1 MSESRANLL
10 AALLVAIGIAVA
22 GLGVGDGLRHLNAA
36 NRIVTVKGLA
46 EREVPAD
53 LVVWPIM
60 YVEADN
66 ELGALYQRIE
76 HNNQLVRGF
85 LAVNGLADAD
95 VTQGPPQITDAL
107 ANEYGND
114 GSKNK
119 FRYRAQVKLT
129 VRSKNVKAV
138 SAAIQHAGELVK
150 QGVAVAMNYE
160 GKPEYLFTAL
170 NDIKPALIAE
180 ATQNAR
186 RAAEQFAKDSA
197 SKVGGIRTANQGQ
210 ITISDRDPGTPEIKT
225 VRVVSTVEY
234 TLE

>member
-1 MSESRANLL
+1 MSNASTNIF
-10 AALLVAIGIAVA
+10 AALLIGLGIAAA
-22 GLGVGDGLRHLNAA
+22 GFSVGDGLQHLNAA
-36 NRIVTVKGLA
+36 NRVVTVKGLA

-66 ELGALYQRIE
+66 ELGALYKRIE
-76 HNNQLVRGF
+76 HNNQLVRAF
-85 LAVNGLADAD
+85 LTDNGLAGAD
-95 VTQGPPQITDAL
+95 VMQGPPQITDAL

-114 GSKNK
+114 GSQHK

-160 GKPEYLFTAL
+160 GKPEYLFTSL

-180 ATQNAR
+180 ATKNAR
-186 RAAEQFAKDSA
+186 RAAEQFAKDSD
-197 SKVGGIRTANQGQ
+197 SKVGGIRSANQGQ
-210 ITISDRDPGTPEIKT
+210 ISISDRDPGTPEIKT

-234 TLE
+234 VLQ

>member
-1 MSESRANLL
+1 MIESRVNLL
-10 AALLVAIGIAVA
+10 AALLVAIAIAIA
-22 GLGVGDGLRHLNAA
+22 GLSVGDGLRNLNAA
-36 NRIVTVKGLA
+36 NRVVTVKGLA

-60 YVEADN
+60 YVVADN

-76 HNNQLVRGF
+76 HNNQLVRQF
-85 LAVNGLADAD
+85 LTDNGLADAEL
-95 VTQGPPQITDAL
+95 TLGPPQINDAD
-107 ANEYGND
+107 ANAYGSE
-114 GSKNK
+114 SKNK
-119 FRYRAQVKLT
+119 YRYRAEVRLT
-129 VRSKNVKAV
+129 VRSKNVNAV
-138 SAAIQHAGELVK
+138 KAAIQHAGELVK

-160 GKPEYLFTAL
+160 GKPQYLFTGL
-170 NDIKPALIAE
+170 NDIKPALIAD

-197 SKVGGIRTANQGQ
+197 SKVGGIRNANQGQ

-234 TLE
+234 ALK